1 MAATTAAVIGIAT
14 TLGTTAMSFNEM
26 AKQNDLAAKAQDDAT
41 KAMEEAKRQLSINPF
56 AGISLPTQAYDM
68 QTNAVLAEGA
78 QATQAAKESER
89 GAAAT
94 AGRIAAQTNVAESQI
109 AAKEAQDLYALQT
122 QTANAQRDI
131 NKSLASVDL
140 AEVEGAQKAQ
150 AQAQNAANMYQ
161 TQAIQGIASA
171 ATQAA
176 QAMPL
181 FSSTAA
187 SRQYGKFGDTYADM
201 VKNNK
206 VPSSLMGADGKPL
219 SQEAAFLK
227 VAGVPQADMAKITQ
241 QNGTLNPD
249 VIAGYASGNY
259 SAKQLE
265 GFTKSLPTFSL
276 PSQTNTMAV
285 APTAPTAPVPT
296 GFPAAVPTAPLVGPQ
311 ALPNTGTP
319 VNLSTPSNYNNWD
332 AWSQFGG

>member
-1 MAATTAAVIGIAT
+1 M
-14 TLGTTAMSFNEM
+14 
-26 AKQNDLAAKAQDDAT
+26 
-41 KAMEEAKRQLSINPF
+41 
-56 AGISLPTQAYDM
+56 
-68 QTNAVLAEGA
+68 
-78 QATQAAKESER
+78 
-89 GAAAT
+89 
-94 AGRIAAQTNVAESQI
+94 
-109 AAKEAQDLYALQT
+109 YALQT

-131 NKSLASVDL
+131 NNRLATVDL

-187 SRQYGKFGDTYADM
+187 SRQYGKFGDAYADL

-265 GFTKSLPTFSL
+265 AFTKSLPTFSL
-276 PSQTNTMAV
+276 PSQTNTTAA
-285 APTAPTAPVPT
+285 APTSSVAAPTTSV
-296 GFPAAVPTAPLVGPQ
+296 GFPAAVRTAPLVGPQ

-319 VNLSTPSNYNNWD
+319 INLNTPSNANNWD

>member
-1 MAATTAAVIGIAT
+1 MAAFTAIAAGVGLAVTAT
-14 TLGTTAMSFNEM
+14 TTAMSFSEM
-26 AKQNDLAAKAQDDAT
+26 AKQNDLAAKAQEDAA
-41 KAMEEAKRQLSINPF
+41 KAMDEAKKQLSVNPF

-150 AQAQNAANMYQ
+150 AQAENMANQYEKQ
-161 TQAIQGIASA
+161 GVQGIANF

-176 QAMPL
+176 QAVDL
-181 FSSTAA
+181 YGSTGA
-187 SRQYGKFGDTYADM
+187 SRQYDKFGNTYANM
-201 VKNNK
+201 VKNNQ
-206 VPSSLMGADGKPL
+206 VPSSLMGANGQPL
-219 SQEAAFLK
+219 SQEAAFAK
-227 VAGVPQADMAKITQ
+227 VAGISSADLGKFTTPNQPI
-241 QNGTLNPD
+241 NPY
-249 VIAGYASGNY
+249 AMQGYATQTFTP
-259 SAKQLE
+259 AQIK
-265 GFTKSLPTFSL
+265 GFTGQLATFG
-276 PSQTNTMAV
+276 Q
-285 APTAPTAPVPT
+285 PT
-296 GFPAAVPTAPLVGPQ
+296 GTTQVVG
-311 ALPNTGTP
+311 
-319 VNLSTPSNYNNWD
+319 SPSNIGTNGSQYNSFD
-332 AWSQFGG
+332 PFGQY